1 MKNFFFF
8 FIGISICTLSTF
20 SQGADIWYFGENV
33 GLDFNTNPPTVIE
46 GITGVDASANLME
59 MAATITDDD
68 GNFLFA
74 VIGNDIYSADLTKR
88 GNTFSS
94 DEMGETSQGAMIIP
108 VPGTDDEYY
117 VTTVPYGTTTCNSGP
132 PGYTRVRVNGISG
145 YNITNNIT
153 IIEQVALPTS
163 NIAHGQMII
172 PKKDTLNG
180 GFLGEYWLY
189 HHGRNSDEFHRYSIE
204 NGGIVFDQTI
214 SEGPSFNQSNC
225 EDAYP
230 DVMNIMKSNGFFN
243 QFLIVNGDNVYLF
256 DVDASTGDITYQN
269 SAGPITQT
277 CGIEF
282 SAAGKNVFVSTGT
295 SGGLSP
301 RTIFKIPVSP
311 GGLSGSQLGAASSI
325 GSMQLLRG
333 GVMQMGPDGNIYIGG
348 MTDWNGT
355 PKDSYLG
362 VIYDTDGSA
371 YLDPK
376 GVKIPRSII
385 GVGLPAIP
393 ASLVFN
399 RVNIWDET
407 ACGGDFSELSYTFF
421 GLEQAAGDRLWQIFE
436 GNATGVPVATSTEKY
451 VDHYWSEAGNYAVT
465 LEINDFYGNTY
476 HDTLYKY
483 VNEPY
488 LINIDPVDSVYP
500 NQTVSFSSSDYN
512 ADSYRWYD
520 TQTSPDVLKTGAT
533 FDTILYDDEVCVWV
547 EPDLELAG
555 PFTAGH
561 DEDAG
566 YQPTDASEGVHE
578 FNALKPIKIDGFT
591 VTGTSWLDEGTDEI
605 SIEIRLGSSVVAG
618 PVFTTMN
625 KLGDTY
631 LTDLNLIVPQG
642 DGYSIHITGGSYFP
656 RYWSDIKSIPGLISV
671 TASNLLKDWQV
682 YEMHPCSERKRV
694 CAYSKDIATSSLDI
708 DNSKFNIYPNPT
720 NSNFTVFCP
729 DNFEFTVLDVKGRI
743 VKSGRA
749 NDSIDIIMKDEGIY
763 FVLINQENQ
772 IFSAKKI
779 VVNK

>member
-1 MKNFFFF
+1 MKKFFFF
-8 FIGISICTLSTF
+8 FIGFSICTLSTF
-20 SQGADIWYFGENV
+20 SQGADIWYFGENA

-46 GITGVDASANLME
+46 GMKDVDGKIDIIME
-59 MAATITDDD
+59 SAATITNSQ
-68 GNFLFA
+68 GEFLFG
-74 VIGNDIYSADLTKR
+74 INGKDIYNAKLEKKFVLPN
-88 GNTFSS
+88 GS
-94 DEMGETSQGAMIIP
+94 DWDVVQGSQIIP
-108 VPGTDDEYY
+108 VPGTTNQYY
-117 VTTVPYGTTTCNSGP
+117 VVTVPMGTSACSSPEASYAKVTVDPNSTDGD
-132 PGYTRVRVNGISG
+132 
-145 YNITNNIT
+145 NIT
-153 IIEQVALPTS
+153 IGPWLNFDHIDITG
-163 NIAHGQMII
+163 GQMIL
-172 PKKDTLNG
+172 PKIDPITKQVLD
-180 GFLGEYWLY
+180 EYWVVF
-189 HHGRNSDEFHRYSIE
+189 HGRNTNEFHVYSMDQ
-204 NGGIVFDQTI
+204 NGHSHEKTVSAGPVSYFDCTHPGGDVIAVFK
-214 SEGPSFNQSNC
+214 
-225 EDAYP
+225 A
-230 DVMNIMKSNGFFN
+230 NGCFN
-243 QFLIVNGDNVYLF
+243 QFAYSQGGEISLF
-256 DVDASTGDITYQN
+256 DFDAESGDINFQN
-269 SAGPITQT
+269 SVGPIAETY
-277 CGIEF
+277 GLEF
-282 SAAGKNVFVSTGT
+282 SPSGNYVYASSGTFVS
-295 SGGLSP
+295 SP
-301 RTIFKIPVSP
+301 KVFKIPVSP
-311 GGLSGSQLGAASSI
+311 GGTGSTLGSVENI
-325 GSMQLLRG
+325 GNTWGTIRG
-333 GVMQMGPDGNIYIGG
+333 GSLQLGPDGKIYV
-348 MTDWNGT
+348 TSFSSWSGT
-355 PKDSYLG
+355 KRDNYLG
-362 VIYDTDGSA
+362 TITDPDGA
-371 YLDPK
+371 GLFDPK
-376 GVKIPRSII
+376 AILIPNSIT
-385 GVGLPAIP
+385 GMGLPNIP
-393 ASLVFN
+393 PSLVFN

-407 ACGGDFSELSYTFF
+407 ACGGDFSELSYTFS

-451 VDHYWSEAGNYAVT
+451 VDHYWSEAGTYAVT

-566 YQPTDASEGVHE
+566 YNPTGASEGVHE

-591 VTGTSWLDEGTDEI
+591 VTGISWLDEGTDEI

-642 DGYSIHITGGSYFP
+642 NGYSIHITGGSYSPADMF
-656 RYWSDIKSIPGLISV
+656 WSDIKSIPGIISV

-682 YEMHPCSERKRV
+682 YEMHPCYERKRV